1 MKFFFCKGTQ
11 MFDWVGRQYSCTLVP
26 VQGKFILATWKAWHG
41 MRTTRRHEQ
50 WETCGIQ
57 DSWAW
62 FAPRFF
68 FAGWQELRFV
78 SFREI
83 KVSWTIL
90 VQTISFVDQ
99 SRSWAAYGTRQR
111 ILFVGVLSIR
121 FITDKSV
128 GTTRAFTRST
138 VVGVL
143 LQRFIAI
150 LMRMCT
156 LPCSHICVRARVYDD
171 GCEEQC
177 LRGRMSSP
185 PHLQSPPPCCVNLSS
200 PINIRI
206 RLNRHI
212 CISVYVNIHIC
223 TSWISI

>member
-121 FITDKSV
+121 FITDKCV
-128 GTTRAFTRST
+128 VTTLYSNF
-138 VVGVL
+138 
-143 LQRFIAI
+143 
-150 LMRMCT
+150 
-156 LPCSHICVRARVYDD
+156 D
-171 GCEEQC
+171 E
-177 LRGRMSSP
+177 
-185 PHLQSPPPCCVNLSS
+185 N
-200 PINIRI
+200 
-206 RLNRHI
+206 
-212 CISVYVNIHIC
+212 VYVAVFTHLCSSESVWWWMWGTVFAWSNVI
-223 TSWISI
+223 TPSPSIPAPLLCQFVIAYKYQDTFE